1 MAAIVY
7 IFTLARVAEMLD
19 EDEDFL
25 HEIVIDM
32 EPEDGVIAV
41 HGCGEDYTPAFT
53 DDGIENLK
61 ELIPMYREKAAPADP
76 TRP

>member
-1 MAAIVY
+1 MAAIVS

-53 DDGIENLK
+53 KDGIENLE
-61 ELIPMYREKAAPADP
+61 ELIHSYRGKAAPVDP

>member
-1 MAAIVY
+1 MAAIAY

-41 HGCGEDYTPAFT
+41 HGCGGDYTPAFT

-61 ELIPMYREKAAPADP
+61 ELIPIYREKAAPAHH

>member
-1 MAAIVY
+1 MAAIAS

-41 HGCGEDYTPAFT
+41 HGCGEDYSPAFT
-53 DDGIENLK
+53 HDGIENLK
-61 ELIPMYREKAAPADP
+61 PLMPMYRKNAAPPDP
-76 TRP
+76 MRP

>member
-1 MAAIVY
+1 MAAIVS

-32 EPEDGVIAV
+32 APEDGVIAV
-41 HGCGEDYTPAFT
+41 YGCGEDYTPAFT
-53 DDGIENLK
+53 ENGIENLK
-61 ELIPMYREKAAPADP
+61 KLIPMYRKKAAPADP

>member
-1 MAAIVY
+1 MAAIAY
-7 IFTLARVAEMLD
+7 IFTLSCVAEILD
-19 EDEDFL
+19 EDEDLL

-53 DDGIENLK
+53 KDGIEKLK
-61 ELIPMYREKAAPADP
+61 TLILMYRKEEAPADP

>member
-1 MAAIVY
+1 MAAIAS

-41 HGCGEDYTPAFT
+41 HGSGKDYSPAFT
-53 DDGIENLK
+53 HDGIENLK
-61 ELIPMYREKAAPADP
+61 TLMPMYRKKAAPPDP

>member
-1 MAAIVY
+1 
-7 IFTLARVAEMLD
+7 
-19 EDEDFL
+19 
-25 HEIVIDM
+25 M

-61 ELIPMYREKAAPADP
+61 ELIPIYREKAAPADP

>member
-1 MAAIVY
+1 MAAIAY

-41 HGCGEDYTPAFT
+41 HGCGEEYTPAFSV
-53 DDGIENLK
+53 DGIENLK
-61 ELIPMYREKAAPADP
+61 QLIPMYRKKAAPPDP